1 MSYTKETEESI
12 TFFLSIGDTI
22 EYELDDGIYREGEVL
37 EIDET
42 CNAIKILPIDE
53 SSVILV
59 PRWISADDIVP
70 F

>member
-12 TFFLSIGDTI
+12 TFYLSIGDTI
-22 EYELDDGIYREGEVL
+22 EYELDDGIHGEGEVL

-42 CNAIKILPIDE
+42 YSAVKILPIDE
-53 SSVILV
+53 TSLILV